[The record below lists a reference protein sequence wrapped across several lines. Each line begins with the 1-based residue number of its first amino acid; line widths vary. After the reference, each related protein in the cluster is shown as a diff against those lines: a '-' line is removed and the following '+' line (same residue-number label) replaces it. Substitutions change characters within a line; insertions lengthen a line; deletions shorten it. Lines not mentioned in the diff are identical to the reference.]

1 MSETQK
7 INLNESSAPKTSGF
21 STKQTLPAF
30 EKNLVKK
37 MKIRKAFAGL
47 TYANNIIAVVA
58 FLFTIVT
65 LFGASSYGQPWRL
78 GFWTV
83 EPLSSGSPAFLSVIG
98 IATIV
103 IDAIFFAL
111 VISQIIGN
119 MILKNKL
126 RLVFATRISCIML
139 AAVLLMMILGLCSQP
154 VLPSASNA
162 DVVIYVS
169 WIRYLSLDNST
180 HLSSGAIVIL
190 IQMVLVFAYCL
201 GYIIFWC
208 VVKAKANKVK
218 KEIVDGIKSIKNIV
232 TGKPQEQ
239 E

>member
-1 MSETQK
+1 
-7 INLNESSAPKTSGF
+7 
-21 STKQTLPAF
+21 
-30 EKNLVKK
+30 
-37 MKIRKAFAGL
+37 
-47 TYANNIIAVVA
+47 
-58 FLFTIVT
+58 
-65 LFGASSYGQPWRL
+65 
-78 GFWTV
+78 
-83 EPLSSGSPAFLSVIG
+83 
-98 IATIV
+98 
-103 IDAIFFAL
+103 
-111 VISQIIGN
+111 

-162 DVVIYVS
+162 DIVIYVS
-169 WIRYLSLDNST
+169 WIRYLSIDNST

-190 IQMVLVFAYCL
+190 IQMVLVFAYCG
-201 GYIIFWC
+201 GYIIYWC
-208 VVKAKANKVK
+208 VVKAKVNKAK

>member
-7 INLNESSAPKTSGF
+7 INPNENSTPKTSGF
-21 STKQTLPAF
+21 STRQTLPAF

-47 TYANNIIAVVA
+47 TYANNIIAVVP

-65 LFGASSYGQPWRL
+65 LFGASSYGQPWWL

-83 EPLSSGSPAFLSVIG
+83 EQLSGGSPVFLSGIG
-98 IATIV
+98 IATII

-126 RLVFATRISCIML
+126 RLVFATRISCIMF
-139 AAVLLMMILGLCSQP
+139 
-154 VLPSASNA
+154 
-162 DVVIYVS
+162 
-169 WIRYLSLDNST
+169 
-180 HLSSGAIVIL
+180 SGAIVIL
-190 IQMVLVFAYCL
+190 IQMVLVFAYC
-201 GYIIFWC
+201 GEYIIYWC
-208 VVKAKANKVK
+208 VVKAKVNKAK

>member
-1 MSETQK
+1 MSVTQK
-7 INLNESSAPKTSGF
+7 INPNENSTPKTSGF

-47 TYANNIIAVVA
+47 TYANNIIAVVP

-65 LFGASSYGQPWRL
+65 LFGASSYGQPWWL

-83 EPLSSGSPAFLSVIG
+83 EQLSGGSPVFLSGIG
-98 IATIV
+98 IATII
-103 IDAIFFAL
+103 IDSIFFAL

-126 RLVFATRISCIML
+126 RLVFATRIS
-139 AAVLLMMILGLCSQP
+139 
-154 VLPSASNA
+154 LPSASNA

-169 WIRYLSLDNST
+169 WIRYLNLDNST

-190 IQMVLVFAYCL
+190 IQMVLVFAYCG
-201 GYIIFWC
+201 GYIIYWC
-208 VVKAKANKVK
+208 VVKAKVNKAK
-218 KEIVDGIKSIKNIV
+218 KEIVDGIKVLK
-232 TGKPQEQ
+232 TL
-239 E
+239 

>member
-1 MSETQK
+1 
-7 INLNESSAPKTSGF
+7 
-21 STKQTLPAF
+21 
-30 EKNLVKK
+30 
-37 MKIRKAFAGL
+37 
-47 TYANNIIAVVA
+47 
-58 FLFTIVT
+58 
-65 LFGASSYGQPWRL
+65 
-78 GFWTV
+78 
-83 EPLSSGSPAFLSVIG
+83 
-98 IATIV
+98 
-103 IDAIFFAL
+103 
-111 VISQIIGN
+111 
-119 MILKNKL
+119 
-126 RLVFATRISCIML
+126 
-139 AAVLLMMILGLCSQP
+139 LLMMILGLCSQP

-232 TGKPQEQ
+232 TGIPQEQ